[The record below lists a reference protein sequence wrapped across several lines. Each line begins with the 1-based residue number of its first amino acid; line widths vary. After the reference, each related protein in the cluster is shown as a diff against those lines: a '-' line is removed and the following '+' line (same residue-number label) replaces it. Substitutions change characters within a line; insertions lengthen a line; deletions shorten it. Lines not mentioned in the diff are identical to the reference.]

1 MKLSEKSTIFHHHS
15 TANINSLPFLQHPAP
30 SQAMSLCER
39 FGSKQRP
46 LEPKQM
52 NALKVLR
59 PIRDARREGLDGT
72 GWAFCLI
79 HEPHWIFG
87 CLNPDLWNWTKIQ
100 SIQYWWNMWTKSDLV
115 GGKERGKPCVQF
127 SRRLMG
133 YIMESLAGTH
143 RVERFV
149 GPESGWA
156 GRTQGKWPWFGGSS
170 FFSWTSDYCDLSI
183 LSGSS

>member
-72 GWAFCLI
+72 GWEWVDGSGMAGASQI
-79 HEPHWIFG
+79 HWIF
-87 CLNPDLWNWTKIQ
+87 LFDTRTSLDFWLFKPRLVELDQNPVNTV
-100 SIQYWWNMWTKSDLV
+100 LV
-115 GGKERGKPCVQF
+115 KHVNEK
-127 SRRLMG
+127 
-133 YIMESLAGTH
+133 
-143 RVERFV
+143 
-149 GPESGWA
+149 
-156 GRTQGKWPWFGGSS
+156 
-170 FFSWTSDYCDLSI
+170 
-183 LSGSS
+183 